1 MATTVSKMNQGKTSF
16 GSRHKRQQCSSFV
29 YIQVGMYLNEIIIR
43 EKSVIMKMQC
53 HSQVHS
59 HEEYSAISMIFQGN
73 ETANVRP
80 CACSKCDG
88 W

>member
-16 GSRHKRQQCSSFV
+16 GSRHKRHSVLPLSIV
-29 YIQVGMYLNEIIIR
+29 RYDTYLNEIIR

-59 HEEYSAISMIFQGN
+59 HTENSAISMIFQGN
-73 ETANVRP
+73 ETANVPP